1 MCPFKD
7 VVGKES
13 SSKTYTKSGDGVV
26 GDLADR
32 MGLNPGERNGI
43 LDFTELFNDFVSQ
56 QTQHE
61 VFSCA
66 S

>member
-32 MGLNPGERNGI
+32 MGFNPRERNGI

-56 QTQHE
+56 QT
-61 VFSCA
+61 
-66 S
+66 

>member
-1 MCPFKD
+1 MCSFKD
-7 VVGKES
+7 AVGKES
-13 SSKTYTKSGDGVV
+13 YSKTYTKSEDGVV
-26 GDLADR
+26 GDPADI

-43 LDFTELFNDFVSQ
+43 LDFTELFNDFGSQ

-61 VFSCA
+61 LFSCA